1 MGEGSGLCPAKNMK
15 KRLLVFVALMMA
27 LMAMCATAMAYE
39 DPVKIIIVM
48 EKNFS
53 EPQEVDAAITIS
65 NTSDVDLP
73 GPLTLYRPDGTQV
86 EEIGS
91 PTLAAG
97 SVVSCNIKLNVT
109 EEQLQAG
116 KVPFEMHY
124 SIYGDEG
131 EVLGMRKTVNKKVNY
146 TGGIPSIKVDR
157 AILPTT
163 AANGQKVSVTYTVV
177 NNGTLPVSN
186 VEIKENKNISTD
198 VGKIDALAPGEKA
211 TYTFTVTMKKRDLTS
226 HATITY
232 EAGGNTYQSD
242 KEAATIK
249 YGDLKLKG
257 TLKAD
262 KKGGIPGD
270 KVKLTLTLQNTG
282 KEDFSGVSVSDL
294 ALGEVFSDQ
303 TVAAGKTLTL
313 EKEVDI
319 VDTVDYQFII
329 HATSSSGKEID
340 TATDRL
346 TVKSVDPADVVN
358 LEVEASVDHD
368 VIYTMPGIVKF
379 TVKVTNKSA
388 ADVKN
393 VRVSASGLTL
403 YTFDS
408 LLPGETRSFV
418 RDVKVEMVGRYQFV
432 ASVQD
437 QLNDTQRFESNIIPI
452 SYSSPTPAP
461 TEVPIEKPVQPNYEQ
476 IPDSV
481 EVPGYLTQ
489 LEPVTRIG
497 VYVCAVLAAIAGVLA
512 LIGIFRR
519 ATMNVGRPQDRLD
532 VPSTRNY
539 TEPSDDLDDEP
550 TDPTADEPTEAP
562 QDEDALPTEEEDT
575 PKDEE

>member
-1 MGEGSGLCPAKNMK
+1 M
-15 KRLLVFVALMMA
+15 LVFVAA
-27 LMAMCATAMAYE
+27 LLALLAMCATAMAYE
-39 DPVKIIIVM
+39 DPVKITIVM
-48 EKNFS
+48 ENDFA

-73 GPLTLYRPDGTQV
+73 GPLTLYRPDGTLV
-86 EEIGS
+86 DEIGS

-116 KVPFEMHY
+116 KIPFEMHY

-131 EVLGMRKTVNKKVNY
+131 EVLAMRKTVSKKVNY
-146 TGGIPSIKVDR
+146 TGGVPSIKVDR

-163 AANGQKVSVTYTVV
+163 AANGQKVSITYTVV

-186 VEIKENKNISTD
+186 VEIKENKSISSD
-198 VGKIDALAPGEKA
+198 VAKIDALAPGEKA
-211 TYTFTVTMKKRDLTS
+211 TYTFTVTMKKANLTS
-226 HATITY
+226 QAAITY
-232 EAGGNTYQSD
+232 EAGGNTYKAD

-249 YGDLKLKG
+249 YGDLNLKG

-262 KKGGIPGD
+262 KKGGVPGD

-282 KEDFSGVSVSDL
+282 KEDFTGVSVSDL

-313 EKEVDI
+313 EKEIDI

-329 HATSSSGKEID
+329 HATTASGKEID
-340 TATDRL
+340 TATDRV
-346 TVKSVDPADVVN
+346 TVKSVDPSEVVN
-358 LEVEASVDHD
+358 LAVEASVDHD
-368 VIYTMPGIVKF
+368 VVYTMPGIVKF

-393 VRVSASGLTL
+393 VSVSASGLTL

-418 RDVKVEMVGRYQFV
+418 RDVKVEMTGRYQFV

-437 QLNDTQRFESNIIPI
+437 QLNDTQRFESNIIAI
-452 SYSSPTPAP
+452 GYSSPTPAP
-461 TEVPIEKPVQPNYEQ
+461 TEVPIEKPVKPNYEQ
-476 IPDSV
+476 IPSSV

-497 VYVCAVLAAIAGVLA
+497 LYACATLAAVAGILA
-512 LIGIFRR
+512 LVGIFRR
-519 ATMNVGRPQDRLD
+519 ATLNVGRPQDRLD

-539 TEPSDDLDDEP
+539 TEPSDEPEEEQPESPLEDEP
-550 TDPTADEPTEAP
+550 SFPASPLPAEDESALTE
-562 QDEDALPTEEEDT
+562 DET
-575 PKDEE
+575 KDKE

>member
-1 MGEGSGLCPAKNMK
+1 MK
-15 KRLLVFVALMMA
+15 KRLLVFVAVLLA
-27 LMAMCATAMAYE
+27 LLAMCATAMAYE
-39 DPVKIIIVM
+39 DPVKITIAM
-48 EKNFS
+48 ENTFS
-53 EPQEVDAAITIS
+53 KPQEVDAVITIS

-73 GPLTLYRPDGTQV
+73 GPLTLYYADGRQV

-109 EEQLQAG
+109 EEQLEAG
-116 KVPFEMHY
+116 KIPFEMHY

-131 EVLGMRKTVNKKVNY
+131 EALAKRKLVSKKINY
-146 TGGIPSIKVDR
+146 TGGVPSIKVDR

-186 VEIKENKNISTD
+186 VQIKENKSISSD
-198 VGKIDALAPGEKA
+198 VGKIDAIAPGEKA
-211 TYTFTVTMKKRDLTS
+211 TYTFTVTMKKKSLTS
-226 HATITY
+226 QASITY
-232 EAGGNTYQSD
+232 EAGGNTYKAD
-242 KEAATIK
+242 KESATIK

-262 KKGGIPGD
+262 KKGGAPGD

-282 KEDFSGVSVSDL
+282 KEDFGGVSVSDL
-294 ALGEVFSDQ
+294 VLGEVFSDQ

-329 HATSSSGKEID
+329 HATSASGKEID

-346 TVKSVDPADVVN
+346 TVKSVDPSEVVN

-368 VIYTMPGIVKF
+368 VVYTMPGIVKF

-393 VRVSASGLTL
+393 VNVSASGLTL

-418 RDVKVEMVGRYQFV
+418 RDVKVEMTGRYQFV

-437 QLNDTQRFESNIIPI
+437 QLNDTQRFESNIIAI
-452 SYSSPTPAP
+452 GYSSPTPEP
-461 TEVPIEKPVQPNYEQ
+461 TEVPIERPVQPNYEQ
-476 IPDSV
+476 IPTSV

-489 LEPVTRIG
+489 LEPVMRIG
-497 VYVCAVLAAIAGVLA
+497 LYVCAVLAAVAGILALAGV
-512 LIGIFRR
+512 FRR

-539 TEPSDDLDDEP
+539 NEPSDEPEEQPESSPEDETPSPEDDLP
-550 TDPTADEPTEAP
+550 
-562 QDEDALPTEEEDT
+562 DEDESALVEEE